1 MSKGTALLRQRNEK
15 RTLALLRTGEHHSRQ
30 ELSKLLGLSKNT
42 ISLIID
48 SFIKQGI
55 VEEKG
60 LDEQSGAGRP
70 RIQLQLI
77 PAFHTAI
84 GISIGHSSCQFVVTD
99 YRSTILESGEWTIPS
114 MQADPFIGQ
123 LIRLCGGLLDKYP
136 QTLGIGAAIPA
147 LVDPHLGLVHF
158 SSHLD
163 WRDVPLKE
171 RLDEGLPVKTIVMNN
186 VKASALAASSA
197 VPLPPGGSG
206 NLFYLRV
213 DEGVGGAQIIDGRV
227 YDGASFTAGEI
238 GHLCV
243 QMDGPLC
250 ACGQRGCLETLV
262 SMPAV
267 REQLRASCP
276 SANPEESL
284 LSLVTRLQ
292 HEACVL
298 NLLRASGEHIGFA
311 LAQIVNLMN
320 PQNII
325 IDSPFATLAPF
336 KLAVQQTMQ
345 RRALRIPLAKTSL
358 QFIRN
363 EFSASIG
370 AAYAV
375 VLDFEK
381 E

>member
-171 RLDEGLPVKTIVMNN
+171 RLDEGL
-186 VKASALAASSA
+186 
-197 VPLPPGGSG
+197 
-206 NLFYLRV
+206 
-213 DEGVGGAQIIDGRV
+213 
-227 YDGASFTAGEI
+227 
-238 GHLCV
+238 
-243 QMDGPLC
+243 
-250 ACGQRGCLETLV
+250 
-262 SMPAV
+262 
-267 REQLRASCP
+267 
-276 SANPEESL
+276 
-284 LSLVTRLQ
+284 
-292 HEACVL
+292 
-298 NLLRASGEHIGFA
+298 
-311 LAQIVNLMN
+311 
-320 PQNII
+320 
-325 IDSPFATLAPF
+325 
-336 KLAVQQTMQ
+336 
-345 RRALRIPLAKTSL
+345 
-358 QFIRN
+358 
-363 EFSASIG
+363 
-370 AAYAV
+370 
-375 VLDFEK
+375 
-381 E
+381 